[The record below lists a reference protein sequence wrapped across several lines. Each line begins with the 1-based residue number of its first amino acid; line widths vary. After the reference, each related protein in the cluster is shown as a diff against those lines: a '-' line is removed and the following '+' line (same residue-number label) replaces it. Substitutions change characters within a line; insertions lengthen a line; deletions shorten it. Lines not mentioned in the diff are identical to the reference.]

1 MLISKEYQ
9 EKPLLIYQG
18 VFTVN
23 LISILGNHIRLL
35 PDHDT
40 LLLQR
45 IFKVFIELSQNVSYY
60 SAETIEIKQGVFC
73 GIGWVSVQHLSDNY
87 KITTSN
93 MIKPEHGP
101 KLLNYCYE
109 INSLDEESLRTL
121 KRKTRAQAMLRDTNA
136 HIGLIQTGII
146 SGSKLDFEVSESTE
160 SSKYFRIS
168 ATINKDS
175 ESF

>member
-9 EKPLLIYQG
+9 EKSLLIYQG

-23 LISILGNHIRLL
+23 LISILGNHLRLM

-40 LLLQR
+40 LLLQH

-60 SAETIEIKQGVFC
+60 SAETIEVKQGVFC
-73 GIGWVSVQHLSDNY
+73 GIGWVSVQQLNDNY

-93 MIKPEHGP
+93 LIKPEHGP
-101 KLLNYCYE
+101 KLLHYCHE
-109 INSLDEESLRTL
+109 INSLDEESLKIL

-146 SGSKLDFEVSESTE
+146 SGSKLDFEVSENIE
-160 SSKYFRIS
+160 NSKFFRIS
-168 ATINKDS
+168 ATINKNS